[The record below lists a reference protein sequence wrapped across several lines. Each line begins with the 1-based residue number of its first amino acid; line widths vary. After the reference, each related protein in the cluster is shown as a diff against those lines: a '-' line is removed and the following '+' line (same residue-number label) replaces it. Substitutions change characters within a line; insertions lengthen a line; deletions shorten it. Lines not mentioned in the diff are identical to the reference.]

1 MNEVWINNLRK
12 KLSDF
17 LNIEYD
23 ESLYAAKIEESKT
36 IKFKQKKTFYKNLV
50 FKSMIFTNAKGQTIG
65 LLHEDNIY
73 RSKRKG
79 SKHILRIMDAW
90 GIDKAVYDSLLK
102 QGCTELR
109 IKDEEDNKVYSVSM
123 NIFDKFSVTRDF
135 DGEQMFLSR
144 KFWTVKKL
152 QDNKR

>member
-1 MNEVWINNLRK
+1 
-12 KLSDF
+12 
-17 LNIEYD
+17 
-23 ESLYAAKIEESKT
+23 
-36 IKFKQKKTFYKNLV
+36 
-50 FKSMIFTNAKGQTIG
+50 MIFTNAKGQTIG